1 MLSVAPLGLQFLK
14 GRRVVL
20 ERSAPEHAPFLLQCY
35 QDNEFMDLYR
45 LAQKRNQTEEELR
58 EQLAKEQSLLP
69 QQLKRIE
76 WIIHR
81 VNEKS
86 EKQPIGLAALAD
98 YKPSHRRA
106 ELLMGILL
114 PKYRG
119 TKLSLETIL
128 LIMDFAFNQI
138 QLHKLIAY
146 TYGYN
151 AFAQRSLINVG
162 FIQEGLLRQHIYS
175 QKGFLDL
182 YLNGLLAS
190 DFRTNQRLSRFSKR
204 LLGWDVTIKPAPPE
218 VLSEEQI
225 VQAKETVF
233 KALRSKKAK

>member
-1 MLSVAPLGLQFLK
+1 MISVAPLGLQTLQ
-14 GRRVVL
+14 GRRVIL

-45 LAQKRNQTEEELR
+45 LAQKRSQTEEQLR
-58 EQLAKEQSLLP
+58 EQLAKEQTLLP

-81 VNEKS
+81 VNDNG
-86 EKQPIGLAALAD
+86 EKQPIGLAAIAD
-98 YKPSHRRA
+98 YKPAHRRA
-106 ELLMGILL
+106 EFLMGILF
-114 PKYRG
+114 PSYRG
-119 TKLSLETIL
+119 TRFSVEASL

-138 QLHKLIAY
+138 QLRKLIAY

-151 AFAQRSLINVG
+151 AFAQRNLVSFG

-175 QKGFLDL
+175 QNGFLDL
-182 YLNGLLAS
+182 YLNGLLES
-190 DFRTNQRLSRFSKR
+190 DFRANQRLSRFSQR
-204 LLGWDVTIKPAPPE
+204 ILGRDVTSKPTPPE

-225 VQAKETVF
+225 AQAKETVF
-233 KALRSKKAK
+233 KALRS